1 MVPAFKASFAKVKAA
16 GLNVIVTTS
25 HSAPYDCDTPE
36 TAIALV
42 VAWVQDDNIDILSP
56 QLYTTG
62 LETSPSFEHTSE
74 CDAAGCTWAL
84 YENSKAAF
92 VPSIVDPTHYSVS
105 QLYFSVHHHIEL
117 GGYI

>member
-42 VAWVQDDNIDILSP
+42 VAWVQDPNIDILSP

-62 LETSPSFEHTSE
+62 FETSP
-74 CDAAGCTWAL
+74 
-84 YENSKAAF
+84 
-92 VPSIVDPTHYSVS
+92 
-105 QLYFSVHHHIEL
+105 
-117 GGYI
+117 